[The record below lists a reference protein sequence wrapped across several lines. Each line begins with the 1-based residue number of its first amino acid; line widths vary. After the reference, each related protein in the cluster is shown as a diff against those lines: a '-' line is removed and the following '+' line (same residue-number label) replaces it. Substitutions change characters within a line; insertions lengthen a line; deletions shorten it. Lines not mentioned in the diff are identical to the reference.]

1 MNARQVYDLYKQNIL
16 DKEIVAKLA
25 GMKEQQIQENFSSS
39 LEFGTA
45 GMRGTMQLGTNNIN
59 ELTVAKLAQSVCD
72 YLKNNYS
79 KPSCAVCFDTRLNS
93 KKYSR
98 IFANVLDYNG
108 IETYLFKDFA
118 PTPLSIFAIK
128 EYHTTLGVMITASHN
143 PKKYNGIKVCDCNG
157 IQIDKNVQQEISEIF
172 NNTDEIEV
180 YNKIYNRKLSEDVVF
195 ITQDLQKKFIGEQ
208 VDKTPKNLKII
219 YTPLNGTGYY
229 CVSNLLKN
237 NGYKFMCPRTQK
249 NPNGHF
255 PTCPYPNPEFI
266 DAFSQSLSLAKKKY
280 SDIIVATDPDA
291 DRLGVMVK
299 HHGEYIKLSGN
310 EVGYIF
316 ADYLL
321 KQNSHPDKFVVTTVV
336 TSPLI
341 DEICKYHNATLYKT
355 LTGFMSLGTKTKEL
369 VDRYGQEAFGL
380 EYEESCGYVVN
391 PNYYDKDGIYATLLI
406 CQIANELKSQNK
418 TLIDYLNDIYERTTY
433 LCDMSDSV
441 KFEGIDS
448 NQQMA
453 FAIDNLRKNP
463 PKTIG
468 DYKIEKVVDY
478 LYDDTGVPQQNF
490 LEYHAD
496 NGLKFILRPSGTEP
510 KLKIYLFHKG
520 KNQRETQD
528 KAINV
533 LAQVKALL
541 Q

>member
-1 MNARQVYDLYKQNIL
+1 MNTRQVYDLYKQKIL
-16 DKEIVAKLA
+16 DKNIVAKLA
-25 GMKEQQIQENFSSS
+25 HMSEQQIQENFSSS

-45 GMRGTMQLGTNNIN
+45 GMRGVMQLGTNCIN
-59 ELTVAKLAQSVCD
+59 ELTVAKLAQSVSE

-79 KPSCAVCFDTRLNS
+79 KPSCVVCFDTRLNS
-93 KKYSR
+93 KTYSR

-157 IQIDKNVQQEISEIF
+157 IQIDKTVQQEISNIF

-180 YNKIYNRKLSEDVVF
+180 YNKIYDRKLSEDVVF
-195 ITQDLQKKFIGEQ
+195 ITKDLQTKFIGDN
-208 VDKTPKNLKII
+208 VDKTSKNLKII

-229 CVSNLLKN
+229 CVSTLLKN
-237 NGYKFMCPRTQK
+237 NGFKFICPNTQK
-249 NPNGHF
+249 NPNGNF

-266 DAFSQSLSLAKKKY
+266 EAFAQSLSVAKKKY

-291 DRLGVMVK
+291 DRMGVMVK

-321 KQNSHPDKFVVTTVV
+321 QKNNNPNKFVVTTVV

-341 DEICKYHNATLYKT
+341 DEICKFHNATLYKT
-355 LTGFMSLGTKTKEL
+355 LTGFMSLGIKTRDLTE
-369 VDRYGQEAFGL
+369 RYGEDAFVL

-391 PNYYDKDGIYATLLI
+391 SKYYDKDGIYATLLI

-418 TLIDYLNDIYERTTY
+418 TLIDYLNDIYEKTTY
-433 LCDMSDSV
+433 LCDMNDSV
-441 KFEGIDS
+441 KFSGVDC
-448 NQQMA
+448 NQQMSMV
-453 FAIDNLRKNP
+453 IDELRKNP

-468 DYKIEKVVDY
+468 EYSIEKVVDY

-490 LEYHAD
+490 LEYYAT

-528 KAINV
+528 KAAKV
-533 LAQVKALL
+533 LSQVKALL